1 MSAITPLY
9 KNPELIC
16 VIVSDT
22 HIDIKHPFPFLPM
35 FHLKRALS
43 DSQGCRPRADA
54 FIIVGDITSRGSE
67 DNWALTR
74 ECFEK
79 YNPAKNLLLAIGN
92 HDGWGDDSYDAVIR
106 RFCRNME
113 QITGMTRAKPWF
125 SQYVNGYPFIFLGSD
140 DDSGCE
146 ASLSDEQVEWFA
158 KEMETA
164 SETGK
169 PIFVFCHQS
178 LNGKH
183 GLPLTWDKDYT
194 PDQDPMDGGLGERSD
209 EIEAIIKKY
218 RNVYYFSGHSHMG
231 LCGENSKAENG
242 FASIEQEEETVLVN
256 FPSLACGN
264 HHGENNE
271 FGVGVV
277 LEVYGDRVVIRP
289 RSVLKHRWVTSVN
302 MKDAKPYFEKLL

>member
-1 MSAITPLY
+1 MSAIKPLY
-9 KNPELIC
+9 ENPVLIG

-22 HIDIKHPFPFLPM
+22 HIDIKHPFPWLPK

-43 DSQGCRPRADA
+43 DSEGCRPQAD
-54 FIIVGDITSRGSE
+54 FFTIVGDITSRGSE
-67 DNWALTR
+67 ENWALAR
-74 ECFEK
+74 DCFKK
-79 YNPAKNLLLAIGN
+79 YKPAKNMLLAIGN
-92 HDGWGDDSYDAVIR
+92 HDGWGDDDYSAVIS

-113 QITGMTRAKPWF
+113 QITGMKREKPWF

-158 KEMETA
+158 KEMEKAAGT
-164 SETGK
+164 EK

-178 LNGKH
+178 INGKH

-194 PDQDPMDGGLGERSD
+194 PDQDPMDGGLGVRSD

-218 RNVYYFSGHSHMG
+218 KNVYYFSGHSHMG
-231 LCGENSKAENG
+231 LCGENSKKENG
-242 FASIEQEEETVLVN
+242 FASIEQEGDTVLIN

-271 FGVGVV
+271 FGIGVV
-277 LEVYGDRVVIRP
+277 LEVYENKVVIRP
-289 RSVLKHRWVTSVN
+289 RSVLRHKWVESV
-302 MKDAKPYFEKLL
+302 AIHSGKPYFEKTL